1 MGMNLRFGYGS
12 CNFMQLHIWELMM
25 PQIVSEKPKQT
36 LDQVKIKS
44 CRTCQT
50 LSWPTL
56 LADQVENITSVS
68 LRVSQHG
75 EQIFITTKKTGK
87 PQRPCQALN
96 QLHRCSNRIKVKMGR
111 KPNLPL
117 GWRIE
122 KKNLCSFVCLYFF
135 WKGRKQESN
144 KLKTSYNFTCL
155 GYTPVLLL

>member
-1 MGMNLRFGYGS
+1 MSF
-12 CNFMQLHIWELMM
+12 QLHIWELMM

-75 EQIFITTKKTGK
+75 EQIFITKKKNRQTTKTMSGSQPAPQVLKQNKSKNGKKTK
-87 PQRPCQALN
+87 FVSRLED
-96 QLHRCSNRIKVKMGR
+96 R
-111 KPNLPL
+111 
-117 GWRIE
+117 E
-122 KKNLCSFVCLYFF
+122 KNLCSFVCLYFF
-135 WKGRKQESN
+135 WKGWKQENS